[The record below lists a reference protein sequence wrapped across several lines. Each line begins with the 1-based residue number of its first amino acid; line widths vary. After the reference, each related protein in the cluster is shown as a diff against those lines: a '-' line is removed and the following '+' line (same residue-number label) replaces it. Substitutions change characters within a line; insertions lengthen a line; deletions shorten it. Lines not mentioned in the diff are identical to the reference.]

1 MKIVIASSG
10 QPSTNP
16 RMVRE
21 ADALAN
27 SGHDVLVIYAHWSS
41 WASPFDQQMLKAKKW
56 KAIVAGGSPSHSP
69 VKYFLSRICH
79 KLNSFLAR
87 NLSMKYFSK
96 LAISRSST
104 SLIRKVK
111 QQKADLYI
119 AHNLGALPAIVIA
132 AKYHH
137 KPCGFD
143 AEDLHRYEVSNDNR
157 EYDVQLKTYI
167 EQKYIPQLKYM
178 TTSSPQINAM
188 YKLLFPDS
196 SPVCLLNVTDKQQ
209 QTSIMSIHPGDPIR
223 LFWCSQTI
231 GLKRGIEDVIGALRL
246 ISTYKFELHLMGS
259 QQHGET
265 RTYFTSLMNAAHPI
279 FFHGPVAPEH
289 LVVHAAQFDI
299 GLALEPG
306 FSINND
312 LALSNKVFTYIQAG
326 LAVIASN
333 TTAQQSF
340 MASNPEIGHCYEIG
354 VISNLS
360 AILCS
365 YAENRTL
372 LDKARK
378 ASFNLGQHS
387 LNWEEEKLKFLKIIH
402 TLPCP

>member
-27 SGHDVLVIYAHWSS
+27 SGHDVLVIYAHWTF
-41 WASPFDQQMLKAKKW
+41 WATPFDQQMLKAKKW
-56 KAIVAGGSPSHSP
+56 KAIIAGGSPSHSP
-69 VKYFLSRICH
+69 LTYFISRLCH
-79 KLNSFLAR
+79 KLSSFLAR
-87 NLSMKYFSK
+87 NVSMRYFSK
-96 LAISRSST
+96 LAISRSSK
-104 SLIRKVK
+104 SLICKVK
-111 QQKADLYI
+111 QQQADVYI

-132 AKYHH
+132 AKHHH

-143 AEDLHRYEVSNDNR
+143 AEDLHRYEVSNDNQD
-157 EYDVQLKTYI
+157 YDVQLKTHI
-167 EQKYIPQLKYM
+167 EQKYIPELQYL
-178 TTSSPQINAM
+178 TTSSPQINAA
-188 YKLLFPDS
+188 YQSLFPAS
-196 SPVCLLNVTDKQQ
+196 SPVCLLNVTDKPG
-209 QTSIMSIHPGDPIR
+209 QTSVRNIHPDDPIR

-246 ISTYKFELHLMGS
+246 ISTHTFELHLMGS

-265 RTYFTSLMNAAHPI
+265 KTYFTNLMNAAHPI
-279 FFHGPVAPEH
+279 FFHGPVTPEL
-289 LVVHAAQFDI
+289 LVAHAARFDI

-312 LALSNKVFTYIQAG
+312 LALSNKIFTYIQAG
-326 LAVIASN
+326 LAVVASN
-333 TTAQQSF
+333 TTAQQAF

-354 VISNLS
+354 GTSTLA

-365 YAENRTL
+365 YAENRGL
-372 LDKARK
+372 LDKTRK
-378 ASFNLGQHS
+378 ASCRLGQDH
-387 LNWEEEKLKFLKIIH
+387 LNWETEKLKFLKIID